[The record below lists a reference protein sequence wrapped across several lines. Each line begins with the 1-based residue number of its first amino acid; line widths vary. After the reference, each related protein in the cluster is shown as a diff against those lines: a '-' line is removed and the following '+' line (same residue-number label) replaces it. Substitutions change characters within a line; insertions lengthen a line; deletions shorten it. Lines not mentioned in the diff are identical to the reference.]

1 MSLIDRGSNR
11 YNKISTYWVKVFW
24 IKEMGKSMKY
34 RYVVDYKEDKVLRE
48 SFNTLAI
55 KTFDIS
61 FNSWYEKGLWGDQY
75 IPYSLVDHNKV
86 IANIS
91 VNLMR
96 FQQDGIAKN
105 YIQLGT
111 VMIDEAYR
119 GQGLSRF
126 LMEQI
131 LAEYKDKVDGIYLFG
146 NDSVLEFYPKF
157 GFKPAK
163 EYRYSKKVCIKGNM
177 KTAQKVDMSECSNW
191 EKLFTASKTAELNGR
206 LAMSNQGLLGFWIT
220 GYKKNSIYY
229 MPEQKAYVIADIEN
243 EVLTLH
249 EIFAGQRLALDEVIT
264 AFGSGIKE
272 VILGFTPYV
281 IEGYTI
287 KPYHEEDCTLF
298 IIGDN
303 LKIVEEQKLMFPT
316 VSHA

>member
-1 MSLIDRGSNR
+1 
-11 YNKISTYWVKVFW
+11 
-24 IKEMGKSMKY
+24 MKY
-34 RYVVDYKEDKVLRE
+34 RYVVDYKENKNLRE

-55 KTFDIS
+55 KVYDIN
-61 FNSWYEKGLWGDQY
+61 FNGWYEKGLWGKQY
-75 IPYSLVDHNKV
+75 IPYSLVDDNKV

-111 VMIDEAYR
+111 VMTDKAYR
-119 GQGLSRF
+119 GQGLSRY

-163 EYRYSKKVCIKGNM
+163 EYQYSKNVCTKGY
-177 KTAQKVDMSECSNW
+177 TRTIQKVNMSERSNW
-191 EKLFTASKTAELNGR
+191 EKLFIASKTAELNSR
-206 LAMSNQGLLGFWIT
+206 LAMNNQGLLGFWAT

-229 MPEQKAYVIADIEN
+229 MPEQKVYIIADIEN
-243 EVLTLH
+243 QVLTLH
-249 EIFAGQRLALDEVIT
+249 EVFAAQRVALDEVIA

-272 VILGFTPYV
+272 VVLGFTPYET
-281 IEGYTI
+281 EGYTI

-298 IIGDN
+298 IMGDS
-303 LKIVEEQKLMFPT
+303 LKVVEDQKLIFPT

>member
-1 MSLIDRGSNR
+1 
-11 YNKISTYWVKVFW
+11 
-24 IKEMGKSMKY
+24 MKY
-34 RYVVDYKEDKVLRE
+34 RYVVDYKEDKRLRE
-48 SFNTLAI
+48 SFNALAI
-55 KTFDIS
+55 KVFDIN
-61 FNSWYEKGLWGDQY
+61 FNSWYEKGLWGEQY
-75 IPYSLVDHNKV
+75 IPYSLVDDNKV

-96 FQQDGIAKN
+96 FQQDGRAKN

-111 VMIDEAYR
+111 VMTDKAYR
-119 GQGLSRF
+119 GQGLSRY

-157 GFKPAK
+157 GFKSAK
-163 EYRYSKKVCIKGNM
+163 EYQYSKNVCTKSNTRTI
-177 KTAQKVDMSECSNW
+177 QKVNMSERSNW
-191 EKLFTASKTAELNGR
+191 EKLFIASKTAELNSR
-206 LAMSNQGLLGFWIT
+206 LAMNNEGLLGFWAT

-243 EVLTLH
+243 QVLVLH
-249 EIFAGQRLALDEVIT
+249 EVFAAQRVALDEVIA

-272 VILGFTPYV
+272 VVLGFTPYET
-281 IEGYTI
+281 EGYTI
-287 KPYHEEDCTLF
+287 KPYHEEDSTLF
-298 IIGDN
+298 IMGDS
-303 LKIVEEQKLMFPT
+303 LQAIEKQKLIFPT